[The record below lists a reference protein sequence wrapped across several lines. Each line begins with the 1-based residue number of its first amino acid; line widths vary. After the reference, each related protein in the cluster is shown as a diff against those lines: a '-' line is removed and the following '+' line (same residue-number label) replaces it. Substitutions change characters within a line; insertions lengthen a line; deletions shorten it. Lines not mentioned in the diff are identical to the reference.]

1 MLDRLTR
8 PWVLGLSRLEEV
20 EDMRRACCRPQSEE
34 LVVCIG
40 ERPAAADRHEARVA
54 DLREDHAL
62 TPITRPVD
70 FSVSCQ
76 EPLDGAAGTGRITW
90 SWSSPRWPCGYS
102 CAGSVTAM
110 ANLLSLDDIRAAA
123 RTITGHVERTPTVAS
138 PGMSAL
144 LGVPV
149 TLKLELLQRSGSF
162 KPRGVAMKLLGLTPV
177 ERDAGV
183 VAVSGGNHGIAVA
196 EVANGMGVRA
206 TVVMAKTAPPR
217 SIDRIRAAGAEL
229 RLTEDMAGAF
239 TLLEELVA
247 DGMTLVHPFDDPT
260 VLAGQGT
267 VGLELAEDAPPLT
280 DVLVSIGG
288 GALISGVAVAIKALM
303 PDVRI
308 WGVETEGA
316 DAMARALAAGEPVDI
331 APSSIAST
339 LSAPH
344 VSQLTLDHVRALV
357 EEVFVVPD
365 AEAAGGMVAFAEE
378 AKMWV
383 EPATGCLVPAA
394 AQVIERGRTDVS
406 LGFVVCGGNV
416 TQRDVRGWF
425 DRLL

>member
-1 MLDRLTR
+1 MADL
-8 PWVLGLSRLEEV
+8 LSV
-20 EDMRRACCRPQSEE
+20 EDIQ
-34 LVVCIG
+34 
-40 ERPAAADRHEARVA
+40 AASAAIADH
-54 DLREDHAL
+54 
-62 TPITRPVD
+62 VD
-70 FSVSCQ
+70 
-76 EPLDGAAGTGRITW
+76 
-90 SWSSPRWPCGYS
+90 
-102 CAGSVTAM
+102 
-110 ANLLSLDDIRAAA
+110 
-123 RTITGHVERTPTVAS
+123 RTPTVPS

-162 KPRGVAMKLLGLTPV
+162 KPRGVAMKLLSLSRV
-177 ERDAGV
+177 ERDSGV

-196 EVANGMGVRA
+196 EVADGMNVRA
-206 TVVMAKTAPPR
+206 TVVMAKTAPAR
-217 SIDRIRAAGAEL
+217 SIERIRAAGAEL
-229 RLTEDMAGAF
+229 RLTEDMGAAF
-239 TLLEELVA
+239 ALLDELVA
-247 DGMTLVHPFDDPT
+247 EGMTLVHPFDDPT

-288 GALISGVAVAIKALM
+288 GALISGVAVALKALL

-357 EEVFVVPD
+357 EDVFVVPD
-365 AEAAGGMVAFAEE
+365 ADAVRGVVGFAEE
-378 AKMWV
+378 AKLWV
-383 EPATGCLVPAA
+383 EPATG
-394 AQVIERGRTDVS
+394 
-406 LGFVVCGGNV
+406 
-416 TQRDVRGWF
+416 WF

>member
-1 MLDRLTR
+1 MTALTR
-8 PWVLGLSRLEEV
+8 IARPARTSMSACINWLPVREHVVGEV
-20 EDMRRACCRPQSEE
+20 EP
-34 LVVCIG
+34 
-40 ERPAAADRHEARVA
+40 PAPSSRVLCLTLEADRSA
-54 DLREDHAL
+54 
-62 TPITRPVD
+62 
-70 FSVSCQ
+70 
-76 EPLDGAAGTGRITW
+76 
-90 SWSSPRWPCGYS
+90 
-102 CAGSVTAM
+102 CAGCSCDGSVPVM
-110 ANLLSLDDIRAAA
+110 AKLVSLDDIRAAA

-162 KPRGVAMKLLGLTPV
+162 KPRGVATKLLALSPV

-196 EVANGMGVRA
+196 EVAGGMDIRA

-229 RLTEDMAGAF
+229 RLTEDMAAAF
-239 TLLEELVA
+239 ALLDELVA
-247 DGMTLVHPFDDPT
+247 DGMTLVHPFDDPM

-280 DVLVSIGG
+280 DVVVSIGG
-288 GALISGVAVAIKALM
+288 GALIAGVAVALKASL

-316 DAMARALAAGEPVDI
+316 DAMARALAAGEPVAI

-344 VSQLTLDHVRALV
+344 VSQLTLEHVRALV
-357 EEVFVVPD
+357 EEVFVVSDTD
-365 AEAAGGMVAFAEE
+365 AMRGVIGFAEE
-378 AKMWV
+378 AKLWV
-383 EPATGCLVPAA
+383 EPATGCLAPAA
-394 AQVIERGRTDVS
+394 RQVIERVDDDAS

-416 TQRDVRGWF
+416 THSDVRAWV